1 MAKSGLVWP
10 KPHQNS
16 WPKLDPHGQDL
27 PGPRL
32 PGHVIPRAINRVV
45 VTLSQESMC
54 GHVPSNPLL
63 SMAAQCTKN
72 HAATFC
78 AKTMCKKKHKA
89 ALVSDKG
96 RRAPKMEDLAAHKIL
111 KEMAAPNVHCG
122 CWKRW
127 IQKRSKTKVQWKLQT
142 LAMRFSCSS
151 SFSCSVTCLFA
162 SLNALN
168 SIVNDFVLNF
178 YFLLWFFSCFVWHQT
193 TKYLYKRPLFQETEH
208 DWFSPRRNFDI
219 RWLRQDPNTLT
230 SDRVSS
236 FCTEEL
242 LVCRIFWIVFSN
254 ATNKWKN
261 GKRYNV
267 APQICIL

>member
-1 MAKSGLVWP
+1 MAKTSPKFLAKAGPAWPRPPWTASPRPRHPTGNKSCCGNFKSRINVWSCSF
-10 KPHQNS
+10 KPFTEHGCPVYKKPCSDLLCQNNV
-16 WPKLDPHGQDL
+16 Q
-27 PGPRL
+27 
-32 PGHVIPRAINRVV
+32 
-45 VTLSQESMC
+45 
-54 GHVPSNPLL
+54 
-63 SMAAQCTKN
+63 KN
-72 HAATFC
+72 
-78 AKTMCKKKHKA
+78 KA

-254 ATNKWKN
+254 ATNKCKN